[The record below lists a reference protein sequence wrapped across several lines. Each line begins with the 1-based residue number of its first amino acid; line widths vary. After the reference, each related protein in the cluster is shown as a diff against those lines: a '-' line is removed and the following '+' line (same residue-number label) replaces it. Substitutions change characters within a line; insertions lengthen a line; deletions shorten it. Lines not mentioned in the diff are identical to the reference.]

1 MDYEED
7 DNDGEPIIRQ
17 ITQGDS
23 KTIMR
28 MMRMMMTR
36 MRMKIKRIMMITLM
50 RMTMTI
56 GMMTGDW

>member
-7 DNDGEPIIRQ
+7 DNDEETIIRQ
-17 ITQGDS
+17 IAQGDS

-36 MRMKIKRIMMITLM
+36 MRTKIKRIMMITLM

-56 GMMTGDW
+56 GMMT

>member
-7 DNDGEPIIRQ
+7 DNDEETIIRQ
-17 ITQGDS
+17 IAQGDS

-28 MMRMMMTR
+28 MMRI
-36 MRMKIKRIMMITLM
+36 RMKIKRIMMITLM

-56 GMMTGDW
+56 GMMI

>member
-7 DNDGEPIIRQ
+7 DNDGETIICQ

-28 MMRMMMTR
+28 MMRM
-36 MRMKIKRIMMITLM
+36 RMKIKRIMMITLM
-50 RMTMTI
+50 R
-56 GMMTGDW
+56 

>member
-7 DNDGEPIIRQ
+7 DNDGETIIRQ
-17 ITQGDS
+17 IAQGDS

-28 MMRMMMTR
+28 MMRMRMTR

-56 GMMTGDW
+56 GMMT